1 MATLLR
7 PAAACQGAG
16 LHTIKRH
23 VHQASACGAPDLFEP
38 PLHMTT
44 SSATI
49 SAATRHSILL
59 LSFATFSSMAAQ
71 RICDAMLPELS
82 RVFSVSLAQ
91 AAQVVSVFAV
101 VYGLAQLFYGPLG
114 DRLGKFRIVT
124 FATLACS
131 VGSIMAVFA
140 ATLDL
145 LVLAR
150 VLVALGAAAIIPL
163 SMAWVGDAVAHD
175 HLQET
180 LARVG
185 LGTTLGIVG
194 GQLVGGLLTDTLG
207 WRWAFGFMTLLF
219 GVVGSLLYA
228 DWRRQ
233 PAVPV
238 VAASAPSLVRP
249 GFVAQALIIITG
261 SWSRIVLLVAFV
273 EGAAGFG
280 VLAIWASHLHQVLG
294 LSLAAA
300 GAIVALFGL
309 GGMLYM
315 AVARHLIHRFGQQ
328 GLAVLG
334 VCLVGL
340 SALVLGFTPY
350 WLFTVPAS
358 LLAGFGFFMF
368 HNTMQVNATQMAPG
382 ARGTAVSLFASALFL
397 GQSVGV
403 LLAASLVDRIG
414 SGAVIALGGG
424 VLTAAG
430 LFFAQALRRRGD
442 LIRLEKR

>member
-1 MATLLR
+1 
-7 PAAACQGAG
+7 
-16 LHTIKRH
+16 
-23 VHQASACGAPDLFEP
+23 
-38 PLHMTT
+38 
-44 SSATI
+44 
-49 SAATRHSILL
+49 
-59 LSFATFSSMAAQ
+59 MAAQ

-91 AAQVVSVFAV
+91 ASQVVSAFAV
-101 VYGLAQLFYGPLG
+101 TYGLAQLFYGPLG

-131 VGSIMAVFA
+131 IGSVVAVFA
-140 ATLDL
+140 GSLPM

-150 VLVALGAAAIIPL
+150 VMVALGAAAIIPL
-163 SMAWVGDAVAHD
+163 TMAWIGDAVASHQ
-175 HLQET
+175 LQET

-194 GQLVGGLLTDTLG
+194 GQLVGGLLADTLG
-207 WRWAFGFMTLLF
+207 WRYAFGFMTLLF
-219 GVVGSLLYA
+219 GMVGSLLYA

-233 PAVPV
+233 KAATEP
-238 VAASAPSLVRP
+238 ASAPPSSPAIRP

-261 SWSRIVLLVAFV
+261 PWSRIVLIVAFI
-273 EGAAGFG
+273 EGAVGFG
-280 VLAIWASHLHQVLG
+280 VLAIWASHLHETLG
-294 LSLAAA
+294 LSLSIS

-315 AVARHLIHRFGQQ
+315 AVARYMIRRLGQRR
-328 GLAVLG
+328 LAMLG
-334 VCLVGL
+334 VCLLGL
-340 SALVLGFTPY
+340 PSIVLAFTPL
-350 WLFTVPAS
+350 WVLAIPAS

-368 HNTMQVNATQMAPG
+368 HNTMQTNATQMAPS

-403 LLAASLVDRIG
+403 LLAASLIARIG

-424 VLTAAG
+424 VLMVVG
-430 LFFAQALRRRGD
+430 FFFARAL
-442 LIRLEKR
+442 LKRDELVA